1 MKEGKTQNQVAEVIG
16 LKRAGYTAKEQG
28 KVPITVEELCI
39 IAEFLGADISEFFT
53 FTDGQK
59 LPENRAYSKEETD
72 KLLDRYEKLIHNY
85 THMVDSLQN
94 RVDKLENF
102 ISANAKNTREGDKEN
117 VNIAALRKN
126 P

>member
-1 MKEGKTQNQVAEVIG
+1 M
-16 LKRAGYTAKEQG
+16 
-28 KVPITVEELCI
+28 
-39 IAEFLGADISEFFT
+39 
-53 FTDGQK
+53 
-59 LPENRAYSKEETD
+59 
-72 KLLDRYEKLIHNY
+72 DRYEKLIHNY

-102 ISANAKNTREGDKEN
+102 ISASAKNTREGDKEN